1 MEIIFDTETIRLITL
16 FESVTKAPV
25 KDCFINDG
33 NDIVYFIIDEGKVGL
48 AIGKDGTSVKHV
60 EKLIKKSVKV
70 FEFSK
75 DLATFV
81 RNLIPSVTNLNVRN
95 NGKDMIVQINVDK
108 KNRAM
113 VIGRDG
119 KNLGLYKKI
128 LNRTHGVSNI
138 VVK

>member
-1 MEIIFDTETIRLITL
+1 MEIIFDNETIRLTTL

-25 KDCFINDG
+25 KDCFINDS
-33 NDIVYFIIDEGKVGL
+33 NDTVYFIVDEGKIGL
-48 AIGKDGTSVKHV
+48 AIGKDGKSVKHM
-60 EKLIKKSVKV
+60 EKLIKKHIKV

-75 DLATFV
+75 DLVEFIK
-81 RNLIPSVTNLNVRN
+81 NLIPSVTNATVRKEGN
-95 NGKDMIVQINVDK
+95 EMIAEIYVDR
-108 KNRAM
+108 KNKAL

-119 KNLGLYKKI
+119 KNLGLYKKM